1 MRASAFPPVAGGTR
15 HFSGGFVAI
24 GRRNHSERPPFP
36 LRKRGRAGASFT
48 LIELLVV
55 IAVIAILAALLLPA
69 LGRSRETAHRT
80 ACLSNVKQVL
90 TMHLMY
96 TDVSS
101 GFFCPAYDGKKQ
113 WDTAFNYRDP
123 GLLASALPEGDATK
137 GGVFQCS
144 KTSELFLKKG
154 YTAPFAGFGYN
165 YLLSFRSVDDYPP
178 NYRMVRISAVRKP
191 VRVAVLADAAC
202 LLSGNTEG
210 RPGATAFLY
219 NTTSGKGGF
228 ADFRH
233 LKSCNAG
240 FVDGHAGTTG
250 NFIRRPNTSAG
261 FADRLGYL
269 SSGDEAYD
277 PLP

>member
-1 MRASAFPPVAGGTR
+1 M
-15 HFSGGFVAI
+15 I
-24 GRRNHSERPPFP
+24 GPRSHSDHSPCPA
-36 LRKRGRAGASFT
+36 RKRGRAGEPFT

-69 LGRSRETAHRT
+69 LGRSRETALRT

-90 TMHLMY
+90 AMHLMY
-96 TDVSS
+96 ADVSG
-101 GFFCPAYDGKKQ
+101 GFFCPAWDQKKQ
-113 WDTAFNYRDP
+113 WDAAFNYKDP

-144 KTSELFLKKG
+144 KSSELVLKKG

-165 YLLSFRSVDDYPP
+165 YLLSFRTCDDIPP
-178 NYRMVRISAVRKP
+178 NYRPVRVSAVRNP

-202 LLSGNTEG
+202 LLSGSTDN

-219 NTTSGKGGF
+219 NTTYGKGGF

-233 LKSCNAG
+233 LKTCNVGYA
-240 FVDGHAGTTG
+240 DGHAGTTG

-261 FADRLGYL
+261 FVDRLGYL